1 MPGSD
6 GTIISSMTTCGDSV
20 QACVA
25 NAAVKAAASRYAD
38 RIMSSPVAGW
48 DEVALCCNAISC
60 LAFVWPHH
68 PSEESAAFLDHALT
82 RLPVIHAVR
91 THVGCGGKPI

>member
-6 GTIISSMTTCGDSV
+6 GTIISSMTTFGDCV

-48 DEVALCCNAISC
+48 NEIALC
-60 LAFVWPHH
+60 
-68 PSEESAAFLDHALT
+68 
-82 RLPVIHAVR
+82 
-91 THVGCGGKPI
+91 